1 MTAEELKTALDRIGI
16 TPRDLSLIADVT
28 ERQVRGWRTGTSPV
42 PRLVEMTLLAM
53 NSGEISLDF
62 VTNFVEGKL
71 RSQV

>member
-1 MTAEELKTALDRIGI
+1 MTAEELKLTLDRIGI

>member
-1 MTAEELKTALDRIGI
+1 MTSEELKTALDRIGI